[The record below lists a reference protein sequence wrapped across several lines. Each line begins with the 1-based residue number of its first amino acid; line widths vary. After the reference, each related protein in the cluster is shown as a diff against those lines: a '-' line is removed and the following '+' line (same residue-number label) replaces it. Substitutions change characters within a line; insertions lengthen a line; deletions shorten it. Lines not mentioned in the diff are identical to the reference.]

1 MLLGLEELLLKVLF
15 FGDIFCDNST
25 LGLLNYII
33 HGASEVSFFG
43 FFRRDVCRFQLS
55 HQAIQ

>member
-25 LGLLNYII
+25 LGLLNSVYT
-33 HGASEVSFFG
+33 
-43 FFRRDVCRFQLS
+43 
-55 HQAIQ
+55 